1 MLVLHTRSVPAI
13 LRAALP
19 LCLAT
24 VAQCG
29 GAPDAVTPPAPPPPV
44 VPTETALELGR
55 RSFDVEQFGGNGRT
69 CVTCH
74 MRETGT
80 ITLEA
85 VAARLAADPQD
96 ALFRHDAL
104 DGGTSGTGRLLA
116 RGTIRVE
123 LTLPPFVT
131 LVDNPSQR
139 TIVVNRGVPSTVNSP
154 SLDGGVDAALM
165 LDLRDRDL
173 QAQALGAIHGHAKGT
188 VEPTRA
194 QLDAIALFER
204 TDDRFFSS
212 AAIRTHAQGGPRPE
226 LPAGVTESEQ
236 RGRLFFLPDAVPG
249 TKRAMCGQCHSGPN
263 LNALSA
269 FGATQAGGGVL
280 EGARFATALVAEAN
294 ANHDPVFLF
303 RVDGG
308 AGDVRQVALADPG
321 VMLTDRQASPHLL
334 RFTPAGRHPAL
345 NAGFFKTASLWNVR
359 LTPPYFHDNSAKSL
373 REVVDHYGDVF
384 FKQIQF
390 AGAFVTLTEQD
401 RQDIVAF
408 LMLL

>member
-1 MLVLHTRSVPAI
+1 MLHTPSAPGI

-19 LCLAT
+19 LWLAT
-24 VAQCG
+24 VAHCGG
-29 GAPDAVTPPAPPPPV
+29 GAPDAVTPPPQPPAP
-44 VPTETALELGR
+44 PTETALEVGQR
-55 RSFDVEQFGGNGRT
+55 MFDVEQFGGNGRT

-116 RGTIRVE
+116 RATIRIE

-131 LVDNPSQR
+131 LADDPSQR
-139 TIVVNRGVPSTVNSP
+139 TIVVNRGVPSTMNTP

-165 LDLRDRDL
+165 HDLRDRDL
-173 QAQALGAIHGHAKGT
+173 QAQALGAIRGHAKGT

-204 TDDRFFSS
+204 NDARFFSS
-212 AAIRTHAQGGPRPE
+212 APIRTHAQGGPQPE
-226 LPAGVTESEQ
+226 LPAGVTESER
-236 RGRLFFLPDAVPG
+236 RGRLFFLPDAVAG

-263 LNALSA
+263 LNAISA
-269 FGATQAGGGVL
+269 FGATQGGGP
-280 EGARFATALVAEAN
+280 EGAKFGSALVAERN
-294 ANHDPVFLF
+294 VNKDPVFRF
-303 RVDGG
+303 RVDNG
-308 AGDVRQVALADPG
+308 AGDVRQVVLADPG
-321 VMLTDRQASPHLL
+321 VMLTDRASSPHLL
-334 RFTPAGRHPAL
+334 RFTPPSRHPAL
-345 NAGFFKTASLWNVR
+345 NAGHFKTASLWGVR

-373 REVVDHYGDVF
+373 RDVVDHYGDVF
-384 FKQIQF
+384 FAQIQF
-390 AGAFVTLTEQD
+390 AGAFVTLTEED

>member
-1 MLVLHTRSVPAI
+1 MLHTPSVPGI
-13 LRAALP
+13 LRCALP

-29 GAPDAVTPPAPPPPV
+29 GAADAVTPPPPPPPAP
-44 VPTETALELGR
+44 PTETALEVGR
-55 RSFDVEQFGGNGRT
+55 RTFDVEQFGGNGRT

-80 ITLEA
+80 ITVEA

-104 DGGTSGTGRLLA
+104 DGGTAGTGRLLA
-116 RGTIRVE
+116 QATIRVE

-131 LVDNPSQR
+131 LVDDPTQR
-139 TIVVNRGVPSTVNSP
+139 TIVVNRGVPSTMNSP

-165 LDLRDRDL
+165 YDLRERDL

-204 TDDRFFSS
+204 NDERFFSS
-212 AAIRTHAQGGPRPE
+212 PTIRTHAQGGPQPE
-226 LPAGVTESEQ
+226 LPAGVTESER
-236 RGRLFFLPDAVPG
+236 RGRLFFLSDPAAG
-249 TKRAMCGQCHSGPN
+249 TKRGMCGQCHSGPN
-263 LNALSA
+263 LNALST
-269 FGATQAGGGVL
+269 FGASQSGGIP
-280 EGARFATALVAEAN
+280 EGAKFGSALVAEKN
-294 ANHDPVFLF
+294 ASKDPVLRF
-303 RVDGG
+303 RVDNG
-308 AGDVRQVALADPG
+308 AGDVRQVQIADPG
-321 VMLTDRQASPHLL
+321 VMLTDRLASAHLL
-334 RFTPAGRHPAL
+334 RFTPANRHPAL
-345 NAGFFKTASLWNVR
+345 NAGFFKTASLWGVR

-384 FKQIQF
+384 FAQIQF
-390 AGAFVTLTEQD
+390 SGAFVTLTEQD

-408 LMLL
+408 LLLL